1 MFGEA
6 NFPFKSVIALVAL
19 EWSFPS
25 VRPHVSLQII
35 RSSASVVALVAFE
48 RSLSC
53 VHPHHVNFQLTRMNT
68 RIIARCASLWL
79 FTRVRLLALL
89 QVTRCCSFI
98 FTLIAMVL
106 FLISVRLLVSL

>member
-25 VRPHVSLQII
+25 VRPHVCLQMI

-53 VHPHHVNFQLTRMNT
+53 VHPHHVNFQIKRSNA
-68 RIIARCASLWL
+68 RIIAQCAPVWL
-79 FTRVRLLALL
+79 FTRVRLLVIL
-89 QVTRCCSFI
+89 QVGCICCLVFA
-98 FTLIAMVL
+98 LIAMV
-106 FLISVRLLVSL
+106 